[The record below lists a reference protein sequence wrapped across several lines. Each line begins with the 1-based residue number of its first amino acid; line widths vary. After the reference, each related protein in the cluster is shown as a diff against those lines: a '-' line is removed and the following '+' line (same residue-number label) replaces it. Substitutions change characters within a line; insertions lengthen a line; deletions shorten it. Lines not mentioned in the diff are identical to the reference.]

1 MTVVDQTVCR
11 HCGSPFEPGP
21 SRPEGFCCNGC
32 AYVYRLIHDSGLTRY
47 YDLRPTTVSP
57 VGSAPLAPQDFS
69 WLQEEQERHE
79 TLASVSGART
89 VAATFHLRGIS
100 CIGCTWIIEKVMTD
114 TPGGVRAIASPTD
127 GVLHLE
133 WVACAFD
140 LPGFARRL
148 QGFGYIVAPAAA
160 ARESA
165 SRALTGRLGLTAAFA
180 LNTML
185 FTLPR
190 YLGMGPDFELAGLFA
205 LLTVL
210 FATLSLVVGGSYFM
224 TRAWR
229 SLRVGVLHIDLPI
242 ALGLILAYAGSS
254 VGWILGEE
262 SFLYFDFVSIFTFLM
277 LCGRW
282 LQERAIDE
290 NRRRLGDQQTGPGTI
305 ERLTPSGPE
314 TISATEVRTSDKLE
328 LAPGALLPVAAEL
341 LDDAAEFTLEWINGE
356 PEARVF
362 PTGRRVPAGARYIGR
377 AALRVRAVEH
387 WEASLLA
394 RLLAPPAERQSPDIV
409 QTVLRI
415 YMPTILLIAAAGGL
429 SWTIFA
435 GQAVTGWQVALSIL
449 VISCPCAIG
458 LALPLADE
466 LTAGRLQRRGIFV
479 KTRDL
484 YRRMDAVRTLIFD
497 KTGTLTFETPAL
509 TNPDPLEKLAPEARG
524 VLGQMVEESLHP
536 LSRSIRE
543 HLLRHMIAN
552 IAPPVTVTEVTG
564 RGLVATDGGRSW
576 TLGRVGWRGETEG
589 APASGSS
596 GADVEFSEDG
606 SVLARFSFADDLRDN
621 ARRTVEEL
629 RRTHEIVILSGD
641 RPAKVAAMC
650 KRLGLPPEA
659 GMGGLAP
666 EEKAEW
672 VRSRP
677 RGTTLFFGDGAND
690 SLAFDEAAA
699 RGTPVINQAVLAS
712 KADFYVLSR
721 GLDGLG
727 ELLSLSRRRNA
738 AVRRAFAFTIVYN
751 VTAIGICLTGAM
763 NPLLAAILMPSSSLF
778 SLAMISFALRPKPQ
792 TT

>member
-1 MTVVDQTVCR
+1 MAVVDQTVCR

-32 AYVYRLIHDSGLTRY
+32 AYVYRLIHESGLTRY
-47 YDLRPTTVSP
+47 YDLRPATVSP

-69 WLQEEQERHE
+69 WLQAEQQRHD
-79 TLASVSGART
+79 TLASISGART

-133 WVACAFD
+133 WVAGTFD
-140 LPGFARRL
+140 LPAFARRL
-148 QGFGYIVAPAAA
+148 QGFGYVIAPATAQ
-160 ARESA
+160 RENS

-190 YLGMGPDFELAGLFA
+190 YLGMGPDFELAGLFE
-205 LLTVL
+205 LLTIL

-224 TRAWR
+224 MRAWR
-229 SLRVGVLHIDLPI
+229 SLRAGVLHIDLPI

-254 VGWILGEE
+254 VGWLLGEE

-282 LQERAIDE
+282 LQERAVDE
-290 NRRRLGDQQTGPGTI
+290 NRRRLGDQQTGPGAI
-305 ERLTPSGPE
+305 ERLTPNGPE
-314 TISATEVRTSDKLE
+314 TISATEIRASDKLE

-341 LDDAAEFTLEWINGE
+341 LDDAAECTLEWINGE

-362 PTGRRVPAGARYIGR
+362 PTGRRIPAGARYVGR
-377 AALRVRAVEH
+377 MPLRVRAVEH

-394 RLLAPPAERQSPDIV
+394 RLLAPPAEHRGPDIV
-409 QTVLRI
+409 QAVLRV
-415 YMPTILLIAAAGGL
+415 YMPTILLIALAGGL
-429 SWTIFA
+429 SWTVLA
-435 GQAVTGWQVALSIL
+435 GQPVTGWQVALSIL

-484 YRRMDAVRTLIFD
+484 YRRMDAIRTLIFD

-509 TNPDPLEKLAPEARG
+509 TNPAPLENLNPEARSI
-524 VLGQMVEESLHP
+524 LAHMVEESLHP
-536 LSRSIRE
+536 LSRSLRE
-543 HLLRHMIAN
+543 HLLRYPETAN
-552 IAPPVTVTEVTG
+552 VPSVTVTEITG
-564 RGLVATDGGRSW
+564 RGLVASCGGRRW
-576 TLGRVGWRGETEG
+576 TLGRAGWRGESEE
-589 APASGSS
+589 ALASDSS
-596 GADVEFSEDG
+596 EADVEFAEG
-606 SVLARFSFADDLRDN
+606 ETLLARFSFADDLRDN
-621 ARRTVEEL
+621 AKRTVKEL
-629 RRTHEIVILSGD
+629 QAEHEVVILSGD

-650 KRLGLPPEA
+650 ERLGLPSGA
-659 GMGGLAP
+659 GIGGLTP

-672 VRSRP
+672 VRTRP
-677 RGTTLFFGDGAND
+677 PGSTLFFGDGAND
-690 SLAFDEAAA
+690 SLAFDEAAV

-712 KADFYVLSR
+712 KSDFYVLSR

-751 VTAIGICLTGAM
+751 VAAIGICLTGAM

-778 SLAMISFALRPKPQ
+778 SLAMISVALRPKK
-792 TT
+792 